1 MLVYLFLA
9 VGLTLLILGGDWL
22 VRGAVG
28 LAAKLAIPP
37 VIVGLTIVALGTSAP
52 ELVISVDAAL
62 IGSGGLAVG
71 NVVGSNIANVLLVL
85 GVPALL
91 APIVS
96 PRNDVKST
104 LFFLA
109 ILTVIFMIMMWRGPI
124 DWMDGLILL
133 VCLIGFLAL
142 QYHKA
147 TASKA
152 AQNATYDDE
161 IAGVPKR
168 GLVIAGLLTA
178 GLIALPLGANLT
190 VNSAVDI
197 ATRWHISEEVIG
209 LTVVAIGTSLPELA
223 TGIMAARNRSGSV
236 AMGNIVGSNLFNIA
250 AIMGVTATVAT
261 VEAGSHIVRF
271 DMWVMLAVTIFLIAV
286 PIAGLTIGRKW
297 GIVLTV
303 TYLCYVVATL
313 AH

>member
-1 MLVYLFLA
+1 MLVYFLLA
-9 VGLTLLILGGDWL
+9 AGLILLILGGDWL

-62 IGSGGLAVG
+62 IGAGGLAVG

-85 GVPALL
+85 GIPALL

-96 PRNDVKST
+96 PREDVKST

-109 ILTVIFMIMMWRGPI
+109 VLTVIFMIMMWRGPI
-124 DWMDGLILL
+124 TWVDGIILL
-133 VCLIGFLAL
+133 ACLAAFLAL

-147 TASKA
+147 MASKA
-152 AQNATYDDE
+152 AQSLTYEDE
-161 IAGVPKR
+161 VDGVPQR
-168 GLVIAGLLTA
+168 GLVIAGFLIA
-178 GLIALPLGANLT
+178 GLVALPLGAKLT
-190 VNSAVDI
+190 VDSAVEI
-197 ATRWHISEEVIG
+197 ATRWHVSEEVIG

-223 TGIMAARNRSGSV
+223 TSIMAARNRSGSV
-236 AMGNIVGSNLFNIA
+236 AIGNIVGSNLFNIA

-286 PIAGLTIGRKW
+286 PITGLTIGRKW
-297 GIVLTV
+297 GAVLTT